1 MSKYTEAQARAAV
14 KYQKAHTETITIRV
28 RKGVKG
34 EWQAAAD
41 RNGDSLSHFIIE
53 TMNARV
59 ARESAQEAAA
69 LGQAITTFVKAH
81 SKPYTVTYRVAEQF
95 PSGTVKVSPTDAQ
108 TVVEASSEDE
118 ARVAFSRFVK
128 DQMQTEVAFEKADE
142 LGVKREDGVVE
153 ICKIISVKGE

>member
-28 RKGVKG
+28 RKGIKG

-41 RNGDSLSHFIIE
+41 KNGDSLSHFIIE

-69 LGQAITTFVKAH
+69 LGEAIKTFVKAH
-81 SKPYTVTYRVAEQF
+81 VRAYTVTYRVAEQF
-95 PSGTVKVSPTDAQ
+95 PSGTVKTSPTDAQ
-108 TVVEASSEDE
+108 WATLASSEDE
-118 ARVAFSRFVK
+118 ARVAFFRFVK
-128 DQMQTEVAFEKADE
+128 EQMQTEVAFEDATRI
-142 LGVKREDGVVE
+142 GMKRDDGVIE
-153 ICKIISVKGE
+153 ICEIVSVE